1 MPTKICRMKIPFYSC
16 LLISVL
22 LLLAGLFSCSPEVD
36 EKEFLARYKELSN
49 RRIQFRL
56 NMKALG
62 DSTKRQRKF
71 AFSAMKEVASDSLF
85 EKKIDPSYVL
95 WNDSLRKRLQDGQA
109 YFETQFS
116 KNRPLIREWEK
127 SEMQLDGMV
136 QRIKTGDLPESSGL
150 DSMNLMLSRLETLIV
165 RSDTL
170 LKISNRRYW
179 EFRKDLDE
187 YRYNLRNLKLHYAGS
202 GGGQTK

>member
-1 MPTKICRMKIPFYSC
+1 MKKARILC
-16 LLISVL
+16 ILSVL
-22 LLLAGLFSCSPEVD
+22 AAAAFSCQDGVE
-36 EKEFLARYKELSN
+36 EKEFLDRYKVLSN

-71 AFSAMKEVASDSLF
+71 AISALREAQADTVF
-85 EKKIDPSYVL
+85 EKKIDVSYAL
-95 WNDSLRKRLQDGQA
+95 WSDSLRSRLADGLA

-116 KNRPLIREWEK
+116 KNRPLIRDWEK
-127 SEMQLDGMV
+127 SEMRLDGMV
-136 QRIKTGDLPESSGL
+136 QRIKTGELSEQEGL
-150 DSMNLMLSRLETLIV
+150 DSMNIMLSRLDSLIV

-179 EFRKDLDE
+179 NFRKDLDE
-187 YRYNLRNLKLHYAGS
+187 YRFNARNLKILYYGKKK
-202 GGGQTK
+202 GV